1 MAPMDGNETR
11 FLEIGRRLRAY
22 RLGRGL
28 TAEHIA
34 DRLGLSRAAI
44 YRLEKGE
51 VVKIETIQRIADLLD
66 VSVASLLGVSVEY
79 YDNAVAYFERMRQL
93 EEEAEQVLAHFSPF
107 SYLLSSDDYARAVA
121 EAIRESTPTD
131 AGDGAAARQVEEL
144 IRILQERRGHAGR
157 RKPLIVSIVGLQ
169 DLERLLRDG
178 VIGRFDL
185 APEVWAERRAVA
197 RREVKRLADMMREE
211 PMGIQIG
218 LVEETL
224 PQQTFQ
230 IFRQKGRT
238 FVAMSPF
245 RFADHP
251 NIRNGVAMVTE
262 TPEAVHLFE
271 GLIGTLWQRARKGAD
286 GARRLMRL
294 LQTTGDGALREAP

>member
-1 MAPMDGNETR
+1 MKENNSR
-11 FLEIGRRLRAY
+11 FLEIGLRLRAY
-22 RLGRGL
+22 RLGRGI
-28 TAEHIA
+28 TAEQVA
-34 DRLGLSRAAI
+34 DRLEMSRAAI

-93 EEEAEQVLAHFSPF
+93 EEGAEQILAHFAPF
-107 SYLLSSDDYARAVA
+107 SYLLSSDEYAHAV
-121 EAIRESTPTD
+121 ELAIRETVI
-131 AGDGAAARQVEEL
+131 GDVEEGEVAPEVEAL
-144 IRILQERRGHAGR
+144 VRILRERRGHASR
-157 RKPLIVSIVGLQ
+157 RRPGIVSIVGLQ
-169 DLERLLRDG
+169 DIERLLRSG

-185 APEVWAERRAVA
+185 PEEEAAERRAVA
-197 RREVKRLADMMREE
+197 RREILRLADLLEEE
-211 PMGIQIG
+211 PIGIQIG
-218 LVEETL
+218 IVEETL

-230 IFRQKGRT
+230 IFRQKERT

-262 TPEAVHLFE
+262 APDAVQLFDNLIASLWRRAAKGREGAERLRHVVERVEAGV
-271 GLIGTLWQRARKGAD
+271 RDA
-286 GARRLMRL
+286 
-294 LQTTGDGALREAP
+294 